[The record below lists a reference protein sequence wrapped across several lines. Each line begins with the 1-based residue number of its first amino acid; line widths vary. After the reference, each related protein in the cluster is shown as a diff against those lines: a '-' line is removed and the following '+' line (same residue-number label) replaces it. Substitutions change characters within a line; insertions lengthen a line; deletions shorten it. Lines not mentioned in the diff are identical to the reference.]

1 MKLPLKYGIP
11 LLIVLWL
18 ASGYTDYGQGKT
30 GLMMLAMGVAMWT
43 AFSLPRPRRR
53 QWEEAEDAEGDAEA
67 EPQGAPGDGAFP
79 TNGSGRRAPSR
90 TAKADKES

>member
-18 ASGYTDYGQGKT
+18 ASGYTAYGEGKT
-30 GLMMLAMGVAMWT
+30 LLMMLAMGVALWT

-53 QWEEAEDAEGDAEA
+53 PPREPEEEGEEPWDEGEDAGRGA
-67 EPQGAPGDGAFP
+67 EPPA
-79 TNGSGRRAPSR
+79 NGSGRRPPGDARDSDRP
-90 TAKADKES
+90 